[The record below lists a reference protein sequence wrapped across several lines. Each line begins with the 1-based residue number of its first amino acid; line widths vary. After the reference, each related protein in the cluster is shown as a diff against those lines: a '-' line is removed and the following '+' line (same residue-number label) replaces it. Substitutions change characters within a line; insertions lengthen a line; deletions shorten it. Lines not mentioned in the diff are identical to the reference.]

1 MHRPNCIHM
10 MAVLNCTRSTVCK
23 SAWGTWR
30 SGREAKLASSLRRGM
45 TMPSA
50 MLSPMPPRSCCTK
63 SMKHAMCV
71 IFILTCLLALNV
83 SAFAPVL
90 TGRSGAL
97 PTHSYLSSSAND
109 DEEYDVV
116 VIGAGIGGLSC
127 AALCARYGL
136 KTICLEAHDTAGGVA
151 HSFTRYSTASKT
163 TPFCFDSGPSLITG
177 LSQKGTNPLR
187 QVLDA
192 VGVADD
198 IEWRTYDGW
207 VVHDLGD
214 HRSFKLTTGN
224 GGKFEQALEEKAGKQ
239 SRQAFEAFKNQLL
252 GPKGLS
258 EASSYL
264 PPFALRGG
272 PRAVLSLAKY
282 TLKLLSIG
290 SKGNF
295 LTGPFTNI
303 MDYYN
308 VRLVTVVVMLVD

>member
-1 MHRPNCIHM
+1 
-10 MAVLNCTRSTVCK
+10 V
-23 SAWGTWR
+23 AWFVT
-30 SGREAKLASSLRRGM
+30 
-45 TMPSA
+45 
-50 MLSPMPPRSCCTK
+50 
-63 SMKHAMCV
+63 
-71 IFILTCLLALNV
+71 FILTGLLGKNV
-83 SAFAPVL
+83 SSYTPVQRFSDH
-90 TGRSGAL
+90 RSGAL
-97 PTHSYLSSSAND
+97 YVLKHHPSGT
-109 DEEYDVV
+109 DEDEYDVV
-116 VIGAGIGGLSC
+116 VIGAGMGGLSC
-127 AALCARYGL
+127 AALSAKYGL
-136 KTICLEAHDTAGGVA
+136 KTICLEAHDTAGGCA
-151 HSFTRYSTASKT
+151 HSFTRYSSASKT

-207 VVHDLGD
+207 IVHDLAD
-214 HRSFKLTTGN
+214 NKSFKLTTGD
-224 GGKFEQALEEKAGKQ
+224 GGEFEKALEKKAGKQ
-239 SRQAFEAFKNQLL
+239 SREAFERFKNEML

-258 EASSYL
+258 EASAYI

-272 PRAVLSLAKY
+272 ARAVFSLAKY

-308 VRLVTVVVMLVD
+308 VRRTILVLTCMLEACTQDLQMYSHWS